1 MVEKFN
7 TVLNKNFTSEAELIE
22 YLNEELKRNYELIGD
37 IQSAYNLLN
46 DDTQNLLSEYFCWTI
61 GDWEVELNI
70 PKEQETFLFDMIK
83 QDDKFFDWDD
93 FSEELANWIR
103 DDECNVGMDPYNAL
117 DLELTELFS
126 QTGVNLKKYI
136 SIVNS
141 EELKLEKIENLV

>member
-93 FSEELANWIR
+93 FSEELSNWIR